1 MANASLV
8 TQLVQW
14 EIIHTK
20 VIGLSYLGPGWGVG
34 ASDCVEEVGGGGGV
48 VGGGEV
54 SIGWEEGDGVEVVDE
69 DEGGAAAEAG
79 LESNWEE
86 ESPDW
91 PWKRHTEPWSFV
103 PNKAGFR

>member
-1 MANASLV
+1 MPVLV
-8 TQLVQW
+8 TQLVLW

-54 SIGWEEGDGVEVVDE
+54 SIG
-69 DEGGAAAEAG
+69 
-79 LESNWEE
+79 
-86 ESPDW
+86 
-91 PWKRHTEPWSFV
+91 
-103 PNKAGFR
+103 